1 LSLREIYQLSGFL
14 VLIIIGFKFSYL
26 LRCIIW
32 GGGFGCFVKNQN
44 PKNMKKI
51 IITAAV
57 ISAISTSSAFA
68 KTEGS
73 YVGLDILRSSIDV
86 KSKSDN
92 SNDNTGGL
100 SNYYTHK
107 QKDSGYGVGVS
118 YKHAFNF
125 DKFFIAPGVS
135 YSFINNEAKSSYST
149 SSSDPYSQS
158 VKLNNQ
164 LTLQAN
170 FGYDVTDQ
178 FAFYVPV
185 GVSSFGYEIKTS
197 DVYGASSVRSK
208 KTGRESSAFYG
219 LGFSYQPVKNWLV
232 SLEYNRF
239 QDLEL
244 TSAQATLNEGKIK
257 ANIGIEQIKLG
268 VSYGF

>member
-1 LSLREIYQLSGFL
+1 
-14 VLIIIGFKFSYL
+14 
-26 LRCIIW
+26 
-32 GGGFGCFVKNQN
+32 
-44 PKNMKKI
+44 MKKI

-57 ISAISTSSAFA
+57 ISAISASSAFA

-92 SNDNTGGL
+92 SDDNTFAPE
-100 SNYYTHK
+100 YYTHK